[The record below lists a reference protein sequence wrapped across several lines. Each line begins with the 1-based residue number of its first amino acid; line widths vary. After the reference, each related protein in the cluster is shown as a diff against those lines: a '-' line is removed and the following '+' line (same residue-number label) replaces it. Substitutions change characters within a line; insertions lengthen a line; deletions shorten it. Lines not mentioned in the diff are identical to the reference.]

1 MNEKLDYST
10 GLLLAFFTLMILL
23 VILLLIPSIG
33 HAQAGDPYPAPI
45 ITVVPYPAPIITA
58 IPYPTGLCRVGAD
71 HTKLWRY
78 KNSKIKITP
87 VVSWALQ
94 LTDIQA

>member
-58 IPYPTGLCRVGAD
+58 IPYPTLVYVASAPIIRNYGAIRTPRLRL
-71 HTKLWRY
+71 HRWFHGRF
-78 KNSKIKITP
+78 NSA
-87 VVSWALQ
+87 VV
-94 LTDIQA
+94 

>member
-45 ITVVPYPAPIITA
+45 ITA
-58 IPYPTGLCRVGAD
+58 IPYPTLVYVASAPIIRNYGAI
-71 HTKLWRY
+71 R
-78 KNSKIKITP
+78 TP
-87 VVSWALQ
+87 RLRLHRWFHGRFNLR
-94 LTDIQA
+94 IFRHK